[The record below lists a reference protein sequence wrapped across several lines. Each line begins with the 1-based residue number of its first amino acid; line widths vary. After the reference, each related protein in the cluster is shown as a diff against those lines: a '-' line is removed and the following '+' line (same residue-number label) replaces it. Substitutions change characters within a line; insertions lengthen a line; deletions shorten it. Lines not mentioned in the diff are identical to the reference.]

1 MRKHKSLEAVHTHT
15 HTHTNALKNK
25 GITLV
30 ALVVT
35 IVVLLILVAISI
47 NLVLGQNGL
56 ITYAKKAS
64 KETKE
69 SALKEEVDLA
79 LANYELEKIKN
90 KDTTLKEYME
100 NTEKS
105 GLENFKLIDENPSED
120 VQFIGSIDGRLLIMK
135 TDGSYVLTK
144 SGNLVRN
151 GFGDNGNDNF
161 PDFTNNNGTFYVS
174 TNVRKYC
181 LSSEFIEIDPN
192 KKYYQSIITK
202 MHNKNQSDNIG
213 FIEYDC
219 DENII
224 SDENYLYIP
233 NTLTYLEKD
242 LNDGDTEIHLHDISN
257 FIKEDVG
264 YRNGLIFWNYKDS
277 TGYAYPE
284 LTYSR
289 NVYFS
294 LFDESGF
301 DIENNI
307 IKLKNPW
314 NNGKILAN
322 TKLSQSERGA
332 NHNYGLSPYEANTE
346 FKMTS
351 NIIKGIEYEK
361 TTSTKMFR
369 PGTKYIKIMF
379 WANMRSI
386 EDYGTDIKDIIFA
399 EYE

>member
-1 MRKHKSLEAVHTHT
+1 M
-15 HTHTNALKNK
+15 
-25 GITLV
+25 

-35 IVVLLILVAISI
+35 IVVLLILAAISI

-161 PDFTNNNGTFYVS
+161 PDFTNNNGTFS
-174 TNVRKYC
+174 ITTSQRNGFFC
-181 LSSEFIEIDPN
+181 SELIPVDN
-192 KKYYQSIITK
+192 TKKYYESMLIK
-202 MHNKNQSDNIG
+202 ASDKNNIMYIG
-213 FIEYDC
+213 MAEYDI
-219 DENII
+219 DREVIQ
-224 SDENYLYIP
+224 STNYLYNP
-233 NTLTYLEKD
+233 NSLTYLEKD
-242 LNDGDTEIHLHDISN
+242 LNNGDTEIYLHDISG
-257 FIKEDVG
+257 FTKENLNIGHND
-264 YRNGLIFWNYKDS
+264 GLIFWNYKDS
-277 TGYAYPE
+277 TGYKYPE

-289 NVYFS
+289 NLSWSSFS
-294 LFDESGF
+294 GRDNFDNENNKIILNKPWEYGKIEKGTKVSQKADGPTYDYGLIGDKNVEETYKLYNCEISGIKESG
-301 DIENNI
+301 
-307 IKLKNPW
+307 
-314 NNGKILAN
+314 KIDYYKFCSA
-322 TKLSQSERGA
+322 
-332 NHNYGLSPYEANTE
+332 
-346 FKMTS
+346 
-351 NIIKGIEYEK
+351 
-361 TTSTKMFR
+361 
-369 PGTKYIKIMF
+369 TKYVKIWLGINYSDVQNLTTEIK
-379 WANMRSI
+379 N
-386 EDYGTDIKDIIFA
+386 IIFA

>member
-1 MRKHKSLEAVHTHT
+1 M
-15 HTHTNALKNK
+15 
-25 GITLV
+25 

-90 KDTTLKEYME
+90 KDITLKEYME

-202 MHNKNQSDNIG
+202 MHNKNQSDHIG

-224 SDENYLYIP
+224 FDMNYLYIP
-233 NTLTYLEKD
+233 HTLTYLEKD

-351 NIIKGIEYEK
+351 NIIKGIDYEK